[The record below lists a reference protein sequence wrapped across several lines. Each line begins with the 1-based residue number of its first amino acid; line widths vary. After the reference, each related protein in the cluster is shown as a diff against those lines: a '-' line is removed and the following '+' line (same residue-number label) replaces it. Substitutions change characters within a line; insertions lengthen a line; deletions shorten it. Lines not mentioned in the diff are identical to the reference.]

1 MANNF
6 ERAPDTIDQNE
17 PSEIA
22 IDERVIVLRRCR
34 VDSPSMFEFSYMV
47 RPSSVGGLL

>member
-6 ERAPDTIDQNE
+6 EPAPDTIDQTE
-17 PSEIA
+17 PA
-22 IDERVIVLRRCR
+22 QVAKDERVIVLRRCR